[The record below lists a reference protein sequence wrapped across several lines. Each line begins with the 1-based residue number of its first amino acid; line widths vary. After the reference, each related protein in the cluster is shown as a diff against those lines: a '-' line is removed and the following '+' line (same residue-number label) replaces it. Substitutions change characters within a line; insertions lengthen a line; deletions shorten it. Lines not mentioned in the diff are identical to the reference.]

1 MRVEKPLSVYWG
13 EKSTQ
18 GAKTML
24 SRNQYPGK
32 CNSPVCNVK
41 VEAGAGYRQQIN
53 GRWVVWCS
61 QCVPQRI
68 VPTKE
73 VQRELSAHG
82 EIRMPYE
89 PENLPIIRAMPGAR
103 WNPDSKFWTV
113 STDDADRK
121 RVLELADRIG
131 LKVAEEFRAI
141 ALAEPAQ
148 NAICAG
154 LYGFQV
160 EGVNWLSKQ
169 TAALL
174 GDEMG
179 LGKSVQALMS
189 LPSDGYGLIVVPAG
203 LKYNWESECK
213 KWRDDLVCTVLN
225 GENAFRWPRKNE
237 VVIMSYNTLP
247 NWLITPKKPKGQSNK
262 EYYASITQ
270 WQKGLQEKYPVSL
283 ETTLIVDEVHNVK
296 NYKTQKSQK
305 VKNLARITKRVW
317 GLTGTPL
324 INRPIDLYT
333 ILDGLNMAYKAF
345 GGLPRFRTLFNAFQ
359 DRFGWH
365 YGQPMSIVPEL
376 LRRVMLRRLRKE
388 VLPDL
393 PDKTYTTL
401 VVDLENGSLSH
412 ELNSL
417 WEEYGEMIEVAEE
430 LPPFEEFSKIRYE
443 LAKSRIPA
451 MLEYVEN
458 AEEQDVPLVVF
469 SSHLPPLDALLV
481 REGWAVISG
490 DTPPH
495 RRQEI
500 VRDFQDGKLK
510 GVGVS
515 IKAGGVGLTLTRA
528 WKALFVDLDWTP
540 AANTQAEDRLCILR
554 GQMIHTRRGFLPIE
568 QVVIGDEVFTHK
580 GNWKK
585 VLNIHNREH
594 RKLITNIKYTR
605 YAADC
610 LSTTHDHEILIKR
623 QKGSI
628 EWCKSCEVLPGDFL
642 VFPRDKTSTDVDFIE
657 YPMEQRLS
665 CFQKNQFGAI
675 QKQGRRKLMPE
686 RITVSD
692 DFLTML
698 GWYVAEGWSSTA
710 PGKGR
715 FVGFAA
721 HREEEWFLNK
731 IAKYIKSEFDLDSK
745 IYRKKDKK
753 GIEMR
758 VHNADFAMFMENL
771 MGTGSREKIIP
782 KIIMEL
788 PKRRLVSFLAAYI
801 GGDGYSRKR
810 QYEWTS
816 TSPTIASQIAIL
828 LAKVGHSPA
837 LRTTSDAWIGHI
849 TVNGEPDNDSLNL
862 IDENYV
868 YNPIREVQTKF
879 AKRGT
884 RVYDI
889 EVEDDESFV
898 VGLATVHNCR
908 IGQQSN
914 KVEIVRMASNHPLD
928 IHVLKLIESKMSL
941 IQAAIENS
949 VAGKIVELRAKPEN
963 EETPEQFKARMLK
976 IMDLAQAELD
986 RRQAIQS
993 QNQKARGKAKVQ
1005 IIHEREKDKADFS
1018 NRKIL
1023 PLTENRIVAVKDA
1036 FMHMMSVCDGAHAK
1050 DNQGFNKPDASV
1062 ARYLVWAGLENKTE
1076 LEAAYY
1082 MLTRY
1087 HRQLSKKWPLLFKE
1101 EK

>member
-1 MRVEKPLSVYWG
+1 
-13 EKSTQ
+13 
-18 GAKTML
+18 ML

-68 VPTKE
+68 VPAKE

-540 AANTQAEDRLCILR
+540 AANTQAEDRI
-554 GQMIHTRRGFLPIE
+554 
-568 QVVIGDEVFTHK
+568 
-580 GNWKK
+580 
-585 VLNIHNREH
+585 
-594 RKLITNIKYTR
+594 
-605 YAADC
+605 
-610 LSTTHDHEILIKR
+610 
-623 QKGSI
+623 
-628 EWCKSCEVLPGDFL
+628 
-642 VFPRDKTSTDVDFIE
+642 
-657 YPMEQRLS
+657 
-665 CFQKNQFGAI
+665 
-675 QKQGRRKLMPE
+675 
-686 RITVSD
+686 
-692 DFLTML
+692 
-698 GWYVAEGWSSTA
+698 
-710 PGKGR
+710 
-715 FVGFAA
+715 
-721 HREEEWFLNK
+721 
-731 IAKYIKSEFDLDSK
+731 
-745 IYRKKDKK
+745 
-753 GIEMR
+753 
-758 VHNADFAMFMENL
+758 
-771 MGTGSREKIIP
+771 
-782 KIIMEL
+782 
-788 PKRRLVSFLAAYI
+788 
-801 GGDGYSRKR
+801 
-810 QYEWTS
+810 
-816 TSPTIASQIAIL
+816 
-828 LAKVGHSPA
+828 
-837 LRTTSDAWIGHI
+837 
-849 TVNGEPDNDSLNL
+849 
-862 IDENYV
+862 
-868 YNPIREVQTKF
+868 
-879 AKRGT
+879 
-884 RVYDI
+884 
-889 EVEDDESFV
+889 
-898 VGLATVHNCR
+898 CR
-908 IGQQSN
+908 IGQTSN

-941 IQAAIENS
+941 IQAVIENS

-1062 ARYLVWAGLENKTE
+1062 ARYLVWAGLENKAE